1 MAKLIYSHQR
11 GISLTVGHQ
20 GHSVLI
26 NDYFAPKTCKV
37 VTIDLDTGG
46 VREIDSAAVKEYAR
60 SANPDSR
67 LIIVPDAQS
76 VSPDDRQVLIKMEL
90 ICVSVPTAEQ
100 AGKVGKTFK
109 PRWYAADSNSG
120 QVLLEYG
127 TGQFPKDW

>member
-11 GISLTVGHQ
+11 GISLTVGLQ

-37 VTIDLDTGG
+37 VTINLDTGG

-109 PRWYAADSNSG
+109 PR
-120 QVLLEYG
+120 
-127 TGQFPKDW
+127 